1 MIRAHMATYPARRET
16 MPRAVASLAP
26 QVERLVVVLNEYG
39 EVPAELARF
48 GNVEAVIPET
58 DLKDTGKFLPE
69 AAPED
74 HVFLVDDDLIYD
86 DGYVAHTLAAAAEC
100 PIPRAVFGY
109 HGSWLRRGFRRK
121 GFVRG
126 VFNFKRSLAEDMV
139 VDMLG
144 TGTVYALGR
153 DLPPLDYMRDAQR
166 FTDVRF
172 ARWCQEQGLVRVCL
186 RRPHRFIREQQVE
199 TSIWTSFTTQLPP
212 HVFDEV
218 KAFGRKTP
226 GVAGSVA
233 DYVELEGAS
242 VSGSA
247 KEM

>member
-16 MPRAVASLAP
+16 MPIAVASLAP
-26 QVERLVVVLNEYG
+26 QVYKLVVVLNEYE
-39 EVPAELARF
+39 EVPAELAPF
-48 GNVEAVIPET
+48 ENVEPVIPET
-58 DLKDTGKFLPE
+58 DLKDTGKYLPE
-69 AAPED
+69 PAPED

-86 DGYVAHTLAAAAEC
+86 DAYVARTLDVAAAC
-100 PIPRAVFGY
+100 PIERAVFGY
-109 HGSWLRRGFRRK
+109 HGSWLRRGFRGK

-126 VFNFKRSLAEDMV
+126 VSHFGRSQPEDIV

-144 TGTVYALGR
+144 TGTVYARGR

-172 ARWCQEQGLVRVCL
+172 AKWCHEQGLVRVCL
-186 RRPHRFIREQQVE
+186 RRPHRFIREQRVGE
-199 TSIWTSFTTQLPP
+199 SIFESFTRQLPS

-218 KAFGRKTP
+218 KAFGRRTP

-233 DYVELEGAS
+233 NYLELSS
-242 VSGSA
+242 VGVAGRA
-247 KEM
+247 KKR